1 MWIYWLLFSGAL
13 CCLLLVTLWF
23 FTETWCKKKNDFLL
37 GWNEVWSPL
46 KGLLRGLPAQQKSL
60 SAYHISSLSPPPK
73 CDTFRI
79 PSIHSSRALDTARLP
94 VASFLP
100 CVKDKDHWIK
110 SSFLLFASPVITLSH
125 HAEGAWCLWALR
137 WHTETWHRSREHR
150 GVLTSGER
158 RHHDVRK
165 SRFFPSHYYVILTK
179 ETWSTLSVS
188 PFLAH
193 VFLKDTKPMSS
204 PSPQTAPWG
213 CPPLLLITF
222 HADAAG
228 PLLLLCMCDWSSVGW
243 WWGTTRQEHAADTF
257 GEVSSTEGF
266 ERHAKLQMEPDH
278 PAFTK
283 LVWKPWSNSQKTLL
297 ASYFL

>member
-1 MWIYWLLFSGAL
+1 MKWG
-13 CCLLLVTLWF
+13 V
-23 FTETWCKKKNDFLL
+23 
-37 GWNEVWSPL
+37 
-46 KGLLRGLPAQQKSL
+46 KSL
-60 SAYHISSLSPPPK
+60 EGAVSWVTSTAEIPISISHQQPVSTPK
-73 CDTFRI
+73 VWHLPHPLHPQQQGFG
-79 PSIHSSRALDTARLP
+79 HSQ

-100 CVKDKDHWIK
+100 CVKDKDHWIE

-125 HAEGAWCLWALR
+125 HVEGAWCLWALR
-137 WHTETWHRSREHR
+137 WHTETWHHSREHR

-204 PSPQTAPWG
+204 PSPQAAPWG

-243 WWGTTRQEHAADTF
+243 WWGTTRQEHATDTF
-257 GEVSSTEGF
+257 GEVSSIEGF